1 MQHSGKTKIFAISS
15 NCQVQIATS
24 LFLPLR
30 SIQIVRDV
38 NQEYIIE
45 SVNFR
50 LHEWKEFMDDV
61 PHLLTLSNSLKKNKS
76 LDFPPFEEI
85 KPHTWEYCE
94 FQTPRLVGKLI
105 PFTSLFGTKET
116 VLRLC
121 RYTLDVWGRIHPSE
135 VALDLWYEELLS
147 LNERRK
153 EIIDSI
159 THLEQSRPAYS
170 SKNPFVTPPHVK

>member
-50 LHEWKEFMDDV
+50 LTEWKEFMVNV
-61 PHLLTLSNSLKKNKS
+61 PLLVTLSNSLKKNKS

-85 KPHTWEYCE
+85 KPQTWEYCE

-135 VALDLWYEELLS
+135 VGLDLWYEELLTLS
-147 LNERRK
+147 EQRE
-153 EIIDSI
+153 EIASNISR
-159 THLEQSRPAYS
+159 LEQICPPYS
-170 SKNPFVTPPHVK
+170 SKNPFATPPRVG